1 MRLLLC
7 FIEGL
12 GDNFWIIDMDMDC
25 SQTQNGWFEFTT
37 IYSIGG
43 EDGEPSVE
51 QEACTGDVGGE
62 SPITGSKF
70 HMARCGYTNIFS
82 YGKDTCQIDPIPW
95 ENLKINEKMKKPF
108 LFLPKRMMQFQK

>member
-108 LFLPKRMMQFQK
+108 LFLPKRMMQIQK